1 MPAAHLALEA
11 QIWSV
16 MESLAKAAVAEIC
29 KLVDSESVE
38 MRLEIRRGQTEIE
51 SLKGKLRDLRKALRS
66 NSFSTASPL
75 IPPSLGSEFGEHE
88 RETKADDLQE
98 ADCEEEE
105 EDDKTSYTG
114 LINNLQ
120 EDANEGSR
128 NSLLSCESEQTRS
141 VFPFSEK
148 DAQFRQSQI
157 LNDSLTSGNKA
168 DCGGLG
174 TAAVKVESDSQSV
187 SIEECVFEGCQTD
200 QRLCTN
206 TQGQMIGD
214 GNNQFGTTEDFY
226 PQSQFS
232 IHSHHSEEASHC
244 KYDKLLRHL
253 LEPRNGEGSP
263 CRLKFKTEPEEE
275 PIAERANELAP
286 CEVTDSDALPW
297 PFLTTVNFETQ
308 GSSSKLQQT
317 LYASHTDPQLFHL
330 AGTSEILP
338 SCSVKHSGE
347 PQTKQAKA
355 RKIQERIQAKTFKQ
369 NSATW
374 STMLTKVKSMPKT
387 NRHKPLPCSFCPK
400 SFYNASDLKRHQRIH
415 TGEKPF
421 GCAVCGKRFALRG
434 NLITHERAHSGS
446 KPFTCQQC
454 GKSFAHGS
462 NLTAHQR
469 VHTGEKPFCCS
480 LCGKTFAWHYPF
492 KRHMTLHGQNG
503 PTQ

>member
-16 MESLAKAAVAEIC
+16 MESLAKAAAAEIC
-29 KLVDSESVE
+29 KLIDSESVE

-51 SLKGKLRDLRKALRS
+51 SLKGKLRDLTKALR
-66 NSFSTASPL
+66 NNPFSTVSPVQPHL
-75 IPPSLGSEFGEHE
+75 LGSPFGEHE
-88 RETKADDLQE
+88 REGKHDDLQQV
-98 ADCEEEE
+98 ADCEEAED
-105 EDDKTSYTG
+105 DDKTSS
-114 LINNLQ
+114 LMSNLQ
-120 EDANEGSR
+120 EDVNQGIR
-128 NSLLSCESEQTRS
+128 NALVESEQMHD
-141 VFPFSEK
+141 VFSLSEK
-148 DAQFRQSQI
+148 DVQFRHSQV
-157 LNDSLTSGNKA
+157 LSDSLITQNKA
-168 DCGGLG
+168 DTGGLG
-174 TAAVKVESDSQSV
+174 TATIKVESESQSV
-187 SIEECVFEGCQTD
+187 SMGECVFEGFQTD
-200 QRLCTN
+200 QKLCTN
-206 TQGQMIGD
+206 PQGQMQGII
-214 GNNQFGTTEDFY
+214 NNQAGSTEDFH
-226 PQSQFS
+226 PQSQDPVQS
-232 IHSHHSEEASHC
+232 DDSEEGSYCKFDALFSH
-244 KYDKLLRHL
+244 LN
-253 LEPRNGEGSP
+253 EQRNGEGSP
-263 CRLKFKTEPEEE
+263 CRMEFKMEPIEE
-275 PIAERANELAP
+275 PVAERVNELAP
-286 CEVTDSDALPW
+286 CEVTGSNALPW
-297 PFLTTVNFETQ
+297 PFLTTMNFETQ
-308 GSSSKLQQT
+308 GSSSKLQQI
-317 LYASHTDPQLFHL
+317 LYASNTDPQLFHL

-338 SCSVKHSGE
+338 SCSVKHSGD
-347 PQTKQAKA
+347 PRTKQTKA
-355 RKIQERIQAKTFKQ
+355 RKIQDRIQARTFKQ
-369 NSATW
+369 NSASW
-374 STMLTKVKSMPKT
+374 STVLTKNMPKS